1 MPVKP
6 RPQYLVRFP
15 DDVVG
20 VRTIQEAFAIIEK
33 RYPECWP
40 GVELYRCGRHPAGN
54 ITKIWA
60 RYEDIPKVAAVC
72 QITRLGGLLVCFGS
86 PDPKPHCPDCDLRIA
101 CQHVA
106 KDGKNF
112 SLRKGPGDS
121 PPRSSGGETGNA
133 GQSACQG
140 GGV

>member
-40 GVELYRCGRHPAGN
+40 GISVYRCGKHPAGN

-60 RYEDIPKVAAVC
+60 RYEDIPKESAVC
-72 QITRLGGLLVCFGS
+72 QITRLGGVLVCFGS
-86 PDPKPHCPDCDLRIA
+86 PDPKPHCPDCDLRTA
-101 CQHVA
+101 CQHAA

-112 SLRKGPGDS
+112 SLCGGFEKAPQ
-121 PPRSSGGETGNA
+121 RSSGGVSQNT
-133 GQSACQG
+133 GQSAYQG
-140 GGV
+140 GGG